1 MIYRYDFRYTLARIL
16 VNTALRLSF
25 RKMVFV
31 GKKENVSK
39 KKPVIFAANHRNALV
54 DALILVFSSYHWKQ
68 IVFLGR
74 ADIFRQR
81 FVAWLLRGMRI
92 MPVFRIRDGK
102 NNLDRNNE
110 IFDNAARILKKNN
123 PIALF
128 PEARHNP
135 KQSLLPIQKAVP
147 RIVLPTEASLDFQLR
162 SQIVPVSI
170 YYRDIFGFLT
180 DVYVTFGTPI
190 EVSDYKDIYNEN
202 PVLAI
207 NQLKQELEKRLK
219 SMVVNIWN
227 EEFYDEYC
235 HAIDWNGDRIAREK
249 FSGRKDDFLQASL
262 HIVRKLDEL
271 YEGSRVEFDQKMAA
285 FREARNILK
294 DHGLTSKDRLWKPSS
309 GWNLSARFTA
319 LILTAP
325 VALLGFL
332 NGIFPILINKKLSGL
347 FKDKLFIP
355 SARYASGLIFVPIF
369 DLIQS
374 LIVGAVTKNWLLALG
389 YFILMP
395 LTFYFAL
402 YWRKWRKTA
411 LRDSKVRRFAK
422 QFPDIWKRVLELI
435 RGRGWSLQDNY

>member
-1 MIYRYDFRYTLARIL
+1 MIYRYDFRYALVKIP

-25 RKMVFV
+25 RKLVFV
-31 GKKENVSK
+31 GRKENVSGK
-39 KKPVIFAANHRNALV
+39 RAIIFAPNHRNALI
-54 DALILVFSSYHWKQ
+54 DALMLVFSSYHRKQ
-68 IVFLGR
+68 IVFLAR
-74 ADIFRQR
+74 ADIFKQK

-102 NNLDRNNE
+102 NNLDKNNE
-110 IFDNAARILKKNN
+110 IFDNAARILRKNN

-170 YYRDIFGFLT
+170 YYRDIFGFLS
-180 DVYVTFGTPI
+180 DAYVTFGTPI
-190 EVSDYKDIYNEN
+190 EVSDYKDLYNEN
-202 PVLAI
+202 PGLAI
-207 NQLKQELEKRLK
+207 NHLRQELEKRLK

-227 EEFYDEYC
+227 DAFYEEYC

-249 FSGRKDDFLQASL
+249 FSERKDDFLQAS
-262 HIVRKLDEL
+262 HYIVRKLNEL
-271 YEGSRVEFDQKMAA
+271 YENNRAEFDKKMAG
-285 FREARNILK
+285 FREAHTLLEE
-294 DHGLTSKDRLWKPSS
+294 HGLTPKDRLWEPSS
-309 GWNLSARFTA
+309 GLNLFARFTA
-319 LILTAP
+319 LTVSAP
-325 VALLGFL
+325 VTLFGFL

-347 FKDKLFIP
+347 FKDKQFIP
-355 SARYASGLIFVPIF
+355 SARYVSGLFFVPVF

-374 LIVGAVTKNWLLALG
+374 LIVGAVTKNWLLAPG

-402 YWRKWRKTA
+402 YWRKWCKTA
-411 LRDSKVRRFAK
+411 LRDSKVRRFAR

-435 RGRGWSLQDNY
+435 R